1 MDGAQVALLERS
13 GQPGV
18 VVPAVVREGI
28 EAQQAGR
35 DVRPAVGA
43 VVVVPV
49 AGPQDVVDRVR
60 PVGGGL
66 PLGVGGVGAQDRPV
80 ERVARVQRAVQDDG
94 RGPKPLRAQRLALEG
109 ARTPRHQHGA
119 VGIALVDVVTGGL
132 GRGAEPRKL
141 ALVAFAFASV
151 GMEIGV
157 VGRAVRLGAEERV
170 VGRGEDDLQEGIGR
184 AAGPHGRVAPERG
197 LARQQG
203 EALPGGRRRD
213 VDGPRGEDGQRWSDR
228 PQDQQQEEAH
238 RFPRGVGG
246 SHCTIVLFEARCTR
260 TPD

>member
-80 ERVARVQRAVQDDG
+80 ERVARVQRAVQDYG
-94 RGPKPLRAQRLALEG
+94 RGSEPLRAQRLALEG
-109 ARTPRHQHGA
+109 ARTSRHQHGA

-132 GRGAEPRKL
+132 GRGAEPRQL
-141 ALVAFAFASV
+141 AFEFASV
-151 GMEIGV
+151 GMEVGV
-157 VGRAVRLGAEERV
+157 VGRSVRLGAEERV

-184 AAGPHGRVAPERG
+184 AAGAHGRVAPERG